1 MKGDFSRIRFEP
13 GKHYTDVLKQQG
25 RTELDADG
33 NEQRFIDD
41 YRLRTETVDV
51 IGEYGGPVRDPGFAI
66 SVVGY
71 QIHIGAGRYYVDGLL
86 CENTYL
92 THYDDQVFLIDPTS
106 TQTAQQLLQE
116 LARGD
121 STACLHVFLEVWQRM
136 VTALDDTC
144 LGEPALGQA
153 DTTVRLQTVWRVVAS
168 LDTPKGNPIYKA
180 AIDIAA
186 GAAATAP
193 DLMPGQAE
201 LYQATPT
208 AIDTAANAAA
218 SLSIDEITR
227 EMSPCCRIL
236 YKEIA
241 PKHTGSLY
249 AQTAENSGDCGC
261 QPVPAAG
268 YTGLEN
274 QLYRVEI
281 HESGDLSSATF
292 KWSRENASVVVAVLN
307 VSGTKV
313 TVNSLGMDA
322 NLGFQT
328 GQWVEISDDTNLF
341 GETPNQPGTL
351 YQIQSID
358 PPSMTLTMTAT
369 VQNVD
374 TGRNARMRR
383 WDQTDTTATT
393 NGIPVSSGWIT
404 LENGIEVCFGK
415 GNYVAGDYWT
425 IPARSATG
433 TIDWPPCGSDGNWYQ
448 PPFYTVVHRA
458 PLACICLRDSFG
470 TKGRD
475 IFANTSAFAYQ
486 DIFKVDDCRLRF
498 PTLTDLGGLIQAEA
512 LHITK
517 INWKNDD
524 VMTLDRL
531 IHGGL
536 AMLFDQPPT
545 SPLTPANVIVTLE
558 TPILISRDT
567 NNNYRAVYAFSEQ
580 GSGATSPLV
589 ANKSALLTNDAYL
602 EYFNFIQTVP
612 RNETILDSTVTLTKN
627 TLRWTLPYEN
637 ASAYQKLTLF
647 YLDLA
652 LLAGMTQNLP
662 TRVRVKLPGRTHYAS
677 PAGGAQ
683 IYLDGQ
689 AFGQSAAA
697 SIGKRERIDLQFPT
711 GNSERASDFESWF
724 YLYPVLTVSEVT
736 LTYSALTVQQS
747 GNSVTIVGSTPSTNS
762 SPIVQQAQ
770 IALNYRAVEAATI
783 SLSLLGDG
791 SVASVPSSVAV
802 NPGDESVSVTI
813 AINGAPADGQTESF
827 TLTASI
833 TSAIGSASAQNASF
847 TVTGQAAPVQTQ

>member
-13 GKHYTDVLKQQG
+13 GKHYTDVLRQQG

-41 YRLRTETVDV
+41 HRLRTETVDV
-51 IGEYGGPVRDPGFAI
+51 IGEYGAPIRDAGFAI

-86 CENTYL
+86 CENDQL
-92 THYDDQVFLIDPTS
+92 MHYDDQPFLIDLTS
-106 TQTAQQLLQE
+106 MQTAQLLLE
-116 LARGD
+116 EVVRYKGE
-121 STACLHVFLEVWQRM
+121 ACLHVFLEVWQRM

-153 DTTVRLQTVWRVVAS
+153 DTTVRMQTVWRVVAS
-168 LDTPKGNPIYKA
+168 LDTPKGNPIYRA
-180 AIDIAA
+180 ATNVIDT
-186 GAAATAP
+186 AAASVDATLP
-193 DLMPGQAE
+193 QAG
-201 LYQATPT
+201 LYQATTT
-208 AIDTAANAAA
+208 AVDTSTNAVA

-227 EMSPCCRIL
+227 GMSPCCRLL
-236 YKEIA
+236 YEEIA
-241 PKHTGSLY
+241 PQHTGSLY
-249 AQTAENSGDCGC
+249 ARTAENSGDCGC

-281 HESGDLSSATF
+281 HEPGDLSSATF

-307 VSGTKV
+307 VSGNKV
-313 TVNSLGMDA
+313 TVASLGMDA

-358 PPSMTLTMTAT
+358 QPSMTVTMTST
-369 VQNVD
+369 VQSVD
-374 TGRNARMRR
+374 PQRNARMRR

-393 NGIPVSSGWIT
+393 DGLPVSGGWIT

-415 GNYVAGDYWT
+415 GNYVAGDAWT

-433 TIDWPPCGSDGNWYQ
+433 TIDWPPCGSDGKRYQ

-458 PLACICLRDSFG
+458 PLACICLRDVFVG
-470 TKGRD
+470 KD
-475 IFANTSAFAYQ
+475 EIYANTSAFAYENLFQ
-486 DIFKVDDCRLRF
+486 VDDCRRLF
-498 PTLTDLGGLIQAEA
+498 PTLTDLGGLIEANA

-524 VMTLDRL
+524 VMTLDEL

-558 TPILISRDT
+558 TPILISRDS
-567 NNNYRAVYAFSEQ
+567 NNNYRSAYAFSEQ
-580 GSGATSPLV
+580 GSSATSPLV
-589 ANKSALLTNDAYL
+589 ADKSALLTNQAYL

-612 RNETILDSTVTLTKN
+612 RNETILDSTITLAKN
-627 TLRWTLPYEN
+627 TVRWTLPYDN

-647 YLDLA
+647 YLDIA
-652 LLAGMTQNLP
+652 LLAGLTQNLP
-662 TRVRVKLPGRTHYAS
+662 TRVRVKLPGRAHYAS
-677 PAGGAQ
+677 PSGGAQ

-697 SIGKRERIDLQFPT
+697 SLGKRERIDLQFPT

-724 YLYPVLTVSEVT
+724 YLYPVLTVSSVT
-736 LTYSALTVQQS
+736 LTYSALTVEQS
-747 GNSVTIVGSTPSTNS
+747 GNSVTVVSSTPSTNS

-770 IALNYRAVEAATI
+770 ITLNYRAVETATI

-791 SVASVPSSVAV
+791 SVASVPSSVTV

-813 AINGAPADGQTESF
+813 AINGAPAVGQTESF